1 MKKSVQ
7 GRIISKLLF
16 SYISNF
22 MVFFFSL
29 GRKRTT
35 QIPMFLGGV
44 FCALAAIIDKDTTSK
59 SKEEKNFLF
68 PLSTKIFT
76 KVIQCVPEKIVLG
89 Y

>member
-1 MKKSVQ
+1 
-7 GRIISKLLF
+7 
-16 SYISNF
+16 
-22 MVFFFSL
+22 
-29 GRKRTT
+29 
-35 QIPMFLGGV
+35 MFLGGV
-44 FCALAAIIDKDTTSK
+44 FCALVAIIDKDTTSK